1 MKITFKY
8 IVIILLI
15 LFLFYYICNSV
26 TEPLEQEEVLD
37 QITFNAD
44 NFLRNLSEDEA
55 KNMLVSNQIMPWVKF
70 MEKDQA
76 DEIYNIIFENEENG
90 NLLLKDLLRNILDPE
105 IYTYIPENSSD
116 LVGLFNKTKSVLRSK
131 TIEEI
136 EKYGEQ
142 FGFIKSDDGLILP
155 SNVDLISNI
164 NKFLEDSENNFD
176 ENLLIT
182 HLESSVS
189 IPSKNQDK
197 PQNLDMD
204 VNEINLSNFPNELKY
219 RVRNNR
225 DFVAN
230 SISNIINSI
239 AFKKGLDWKKVNVG
253 GQIILDTTVNPNNV
267 FLFKKSKIIR
277 LKNLNI
283 DLINR
288 PINILPIDFN
298 DSKKKYV
305 YNLLL
310 NLSNK
315 EYDSNDTVLN
325 NNYTNYLGQVIWKE
339 PNKNNLSEEMFKEKN
354 LEYQNK
360 IITILEHLKL
370 ENTFRLDLCKFIRRD
385 TSDLTFLIHDPY
397 PDPVNKPRKIFMKE
411 NVVIMEDKNYEEVEI
426 LKKEIDNGV
435 IKYYVKDDDNW
446 VNKSVTNQFTW
457 RVPVLEE
464 LSKNLSGEERFFLI
478 ILNIVLAEI
487 LDLES
492 IDLYYHMKD
501 DDGNR
506 LPLPI
511 KYVDPYPLKWEG
523 QSQRDYALNDLPDN
537 INSEIIEFRRMKIS
551 TDGELEPSY
560 NTGALQDIE
569 VIVGR
574 DDNILVKVMNVNGV
588 KKYMDT
594 NNIEYPNIDITEQ
607 TGKIGW
613 KVNFLKE
620 KFENEE
626 SNVIKKEL
634 TILNLLI
641 LAKGKAESA
650 RKNKL
655 LPMGARNKVSLVI
668 KNPPVNQS
676 DILSE
681 NDKMRVYENI
691 AKGLNDYNL
700 AASGSSLDLTVEQI
714 KNMNRLNLASL
725 VENGIQRIERL
736 LLSKKCLARESY
748 PEGNVL
754 KDSEFK
760 DIKFFY
766 DSDILRLQKALFGS
780 FNKYVEPED
789 GLQDIIYASYRLKLI
804 LESKND
810 VTGNFLLE
818 RATEIDKLV
827 IEKVINVINKIDY
840 SNLNFSDKNEIQEKI
855 INSGMNNENLSKVY
869 EYINLDEYL
878 SVKLDLVKE
887 SDIFEEAYEKI
898 DENKKIIQKEICDL
912 KKQNYYDSN
921 LEEIVEEEC
930 DGKCSKKEVADKIC
944 DLKLKYECN
953 VSDDELLEKYNYKN
967 AINGINE
974 VKSRLFSMTT
984 EKKAI
989 ILDSLKENVIN
1000 RQNITDE
1007 LLKNRLDNFITLN
1020 LIFKDFKML
1029 HFDSSK
1035 VIEDEIVEE
1044 FYNFDS
1050 YYKYDNY
1057 FKIN

>member
-1 MKITFKY
+1 M
-8 IVIILLI
+8 LI
-15 LFLFYYICNSV
+15 
-26 TEPLEQEEVLD
+26 
-37 QITFNAD
+37 
-44 NFLRNLSEDEA
+44 
-55 KNMLVSNQIMPWVKF
+55 SNQIIPWVKF

-90 NLLLKDLLRNILDPE
+90 NLLLKDLLKNILDPE
-105 IYTYIPENSSD
+105 IDTYIPENSSD
-116 LVGLFNKTKSVLRSK
+116 LVVLYNKTKSELRSK

-136 EKYGEQ
+136 NKYGEQ
-142 FGFIKSDDGLILP
+142 FGFINSDDGLILP
-155 SNVDLISNI
+155 SNNILISNI
-164 NKFLEDSENNFD
+164 NKFLEDDENNFD

-204 VNEINLSNFPNELKY
+204 VNKINLSNFPNELKY

-288 PINILPIDFN
+288 PVNILPIDFS

-370 ENTFRLDLCKFIRRD
+370 ENTFRLDLCKFVRRD
-385 TSDLTFLIHDPY
+385 KSNLTFLIHDPY

-487 LDLES
+487 LDSES

-537 INSEIIEFRRMKIS
+537 IN
-551 TDGELEPSY
+551 
-560 NTGALQDIE
+560 
-569 VIVGR
+569 
-574 DDNILVKVMNVNGV
+574 
-588 KKYMDT
+588 
-594 NNIEYPNIDITEQ
+594 
-607 TGKIGW
+607 
-613 KVNFLKE
+613 
-620 KFENEE
+620 
-626 SNVIKKEL
+626 
-634 TILNLLI
+634 
-641 LAKGKAESA
+641 
-650 RKNKL
+650 
-655 LPMGARNKVSLVI
+655 
-668 KNPPVNQS
+668 
-676 DILSE
+676 
-681 NDKMRVYENI
+681 
-691 AKGLNDYNL
+691 
-700 AASGSSLDLTVEQI
+700 
-714 KNMNRLNLASL
+714 
-725 VENGIQRIERL
+725 
-736 LLSKKCLARESY
+736 
-748 PEGNVL
+748 
-754 KDSEFK
+754 
-760 DIKFFY
+760 
-766 DSDILRLQKALFGS
+766 
-780 FNKYVEPED
+780 
-789 GLQDIIYASYRLKLI
+789 
-804 LESKND
+804 
-810 VTGNFLLE
+810 
-818 RATEIDKLV
+818 
-827 IEKVINVINKIDY
+827 
-840 SNLNFSDKNEIQEKI
+840 
-855 INSGMNNENLSKVY
+855 
-869 EYINLDEYL
+869 
-878 SVKLDLVKE
+878 
-887 SDIFEEAYEKI
+887 
-898 DENKKIIQKEICDL
+898 
-912 KKQNYYDSN
+912 
-921 LEEIVEEEC
+921 
-930 DGKCSKKEVADKIC
+930 
-944 DLKLKYECN
+944 
-953 VSDDELLEKYNYKN
+953 
-967 AINGINE
+967 
-974 VKSRLFSMTT
+974 
-984 EKKAI
+984 
-989 ILDSLKENVIN
+989 
-1000 RQNITDE
+1000 
-1007 LLKNRLDNFITLN
+1007 
-1020 LIFKDFKML
+1020 
-1029 HFDSSK
+1029 
-1035 VIEDEIVEE
+1035 
-1044 FYNFDS
+1044 
-1050 YYKYDNY
+1050 
-1057 FKIN
+1057 